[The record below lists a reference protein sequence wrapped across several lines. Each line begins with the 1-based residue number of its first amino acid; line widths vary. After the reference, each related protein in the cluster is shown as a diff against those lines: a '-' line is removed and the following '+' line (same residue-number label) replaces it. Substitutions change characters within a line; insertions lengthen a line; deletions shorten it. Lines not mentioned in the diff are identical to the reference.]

1 MRDRSG
7 SDLFAEFF
15 GDFPDR
21 LRGDRWQPDVDV
33 FETQDDLQVR
43 VELAGVALEDLRVT
57 VDANVLQ
64 ISGERAPSG
73 SAEVTRLHQMEIASG
88 PFERRIAL
96 PASID
101 RERVS
106 ARLSDGVLSVT
117 LGKRRP
123 VRRSVEV
130 EGGSSKS
137 LRVEDE

>member
-1 MRDRSG
+1 MQDRSG
-7 SDLFAEFF
+7 GDFFAEFF

-33 FETQDDLQVR
+33 FETAEDLQVR
-43 VELAGVALEDLRVT
+43 VELAGVAREDLRVT

-64 ISGERAPSG
+64 ISGERAVSG
-73 SAEVTRLHQMEIASG
+73 SAEVTTLHQMEIASG

-96 PASID
+96 PASVD

-106 ARLSDGVLSVT
+106 ARLADGVLSVI

-123 VRRSVEV
+123 LRREVEV
-130 EGGSSKS
+130 EGSTSGTS
-137 LRVEDE
+137 RVEDE